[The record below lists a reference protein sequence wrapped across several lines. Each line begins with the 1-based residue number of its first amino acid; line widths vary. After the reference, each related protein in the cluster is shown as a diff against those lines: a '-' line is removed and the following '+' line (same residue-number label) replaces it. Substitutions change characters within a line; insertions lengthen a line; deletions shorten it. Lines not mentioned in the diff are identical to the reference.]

1 LVVTN
6 QTSIGDIQNWSRCV
20 TNLRIKQYSFNE
32 NSSAAIS
39 ELITSNGQTIKEVS
53 LYKNTISAGQLWQI
67 FSLIPNV
74 EALIVSETEIRDLA
88 EVLPALPHK
97 FKKLKSLSFICHPD
111 CSNFCAHVFKDVT
124 TLVKL
129 ETNMNFTMISQQLN
143 LKKLNVQVSRA
154 PFDALSDIKELQVL
168 EFGIDKNFGHTKELL
183 C

>member
-1 LVVTN
+1 
-6 QTSIGDIQNWSRCV
+6 V